1 MMSLPKILEQNL
13 YLDWVVLKEDVLPPD
28 TAEAIVIGL
37 VGACKIG
44 TMLQL
49 GMIFLSYFTS
59 KLTSTVK
66 HWLQCKLHHAQW
78 TMTKTDYQETTE
90 YKKSPRKVVIHA
102 FVLSSAMFFFSLFR
116 PWLVPGVANS
126 CQKFPARVREEKFC
140 RRKKVRLLRKFNF
153 YELVLA

>member
-37 VGACKIG
+37 VGACKKG
-44 TMLQL
+44 TMVQL

-66 HWLQCKLHHAQW
+66 H
-78 TMTKTDYQETTE
+78 
-90 YKKSPRKVVIHA
+90 
-102 FVLSSAMFFFSLFR
+102 
-116 PWLVPGVANS
+116 
-126 CQKFPARVREEKFC
+126 
-140 RRKKVRLLRKFNF
+140 
-153 YELVLA
+153 